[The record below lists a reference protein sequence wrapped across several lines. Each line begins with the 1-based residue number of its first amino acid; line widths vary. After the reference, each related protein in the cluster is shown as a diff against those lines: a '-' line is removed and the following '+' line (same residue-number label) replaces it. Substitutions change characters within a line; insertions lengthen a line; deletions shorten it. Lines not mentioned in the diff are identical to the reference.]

1 MILDFTKSGDKP
13 TAKAITLAD
22 VQETCLKH
30 GFLYERSTSSDPIAR
45 RADVVALFRVLG
57 CTSLSTFKSAWA
69 SEKLPLPK
77 PGMTPHI
84 LEKDKEQKEEVT
96 WRTYDVAEYDRL
108 SASYE
113 DPKTMK
119 WKLLPKP
126 GGQAV
131 KPEDYYTLK
140 ACIKQVEE
148 GDPPKEQPMWTE
160 NGAVDY
166 NGRALFQ
173 EWNKL
178 KGKTKDE
185 AKQAFCYAYGKAL
198 SEQRFSLNFRKY

>member
-1 MILDFTKSGDKP
+1 MLVCCP
-13 TAKAITLAD
+13 RAIENTVRID
-22 VQETCLKH
+22 HQ
-30 GFLYERSTSSDPIAR
+30 
-45 RADVVALFRVLG
+45 RAAL
-57 CTSLSTFKSAWA
+57 SLSLSLFLSHSLRFSFADRSRRLNPPGRAKS
-69 SEKLPLPK
+69 KLPLPK

>member
-1 MILDFTKSGDKP
+1 MLVCCP
-13 TAKAITLAD
+13 RAIENTVRIDHQRAALSLSLSLS
-22 VQETCLKH
+22 VSLS
-30 GFLYERSTSSDPIAR
+30 LTS
-45 RADVVALFRVLG
+45 VLFRR
-57 CTSLSTFKSAWA
+57 SLSTFKSAWA

>member
-1 MILDFTKSGDKP
+1 
-13 TAKAITLAD
+13 
-22 VQETCLKH
+22 
-30 GFLYERSTSSDPIAR
+30 
-45 RADVVALFRVLG
+45 
-57 CTSLSTFKSAWA
+57 
-69 SEKLPLPK
+69 
-77 PGMTPHI
+77 MTPHI

-198 SEQRFSLNFRKY
+198 SEQRRSIFASINQKSSSFTRNKPVLHIFASSVEHEKWVPVTFPTR

>member
-1 MILDFTKSGDKP
+1 MLVCCP
-13 TAKAITLAD
+13 RAIEKTVRIDYQRFAHSLS
-22 VQETCLKH
+22 LS
-30 GFLYERSTSSDPIAR
+30 LSLTS
-45 RADVVALFRVLG
+45 VLFRR
-57 CTSLSTFKSAWA
+57 SLSTFKSAWA

>member
-1 MILDFTKSGDKP
+1 MILDFTKSGDKS

-30 GFLYERSTSSDPIAR
+30 GFLYERSTSSDPTAR

-69 SEKLPLPK
+69 SEKLPSPK